1 MRCFIVICA
10 ALSGQMLYA
19 QIVTENPKDSLLF
32 QQKAT
37 TNLSNSTSLDTN
49 HLQSSRQKIKYLQFG
64 AENDAWVLRQ
74 GTDRYYTHGF
84 LIDYFFSKNGLN
96 NRFWKTIFPRVT
108 PKADHYYAFNF
119 RTAMYSPDTVQRVR
133 TSLDHPYGGLMTF
146 GMTCISKESERGIKL
161 ITEYQLGVVGPASL
175 QEQLQK
181 KAHKFANKSVPL
193 GWENQIPN
201 DIAFNIRILYEHPL
215 FDYANAME
223 AVAIADINAGTIS
236 NNGGVGFRVKL
247 GHFYKT
253 KEVGLPFMDVDLN
266 KKFQYYAYIQP
277 TVYFIGDNAMLQGGI
292 LLDAVRRRQYIHVDN
307 ITRMVGDFVLG
318 YSMSYGNFGLTYS
331 YHVRTAEFKGGK
343 SMFWGGLSLQKR
355 F

>member
-1 MRCFIVICA
+1 MKFFIVLCA
-10 ALSGQMLYA
+10 VLSGQMLSA
-19 QIVTENPKDSLLF
+19 QTFSENTKDSAAVPSRITTDSSEHASVDTTLLESPS
-32 QQKAT
+32 K
-37 TNLSNSTSLDTN
+37 
-49 HLQSSRQKIKYLQFG
+49 KIKYLQFG
-64 AENDAWVLRQ
+64 AENDAWVTRQ

-96 NRFWKTIFPRVT
+96 HRFWKVIFPRVT
-108 PKADHYYAFNF
+108 PKADNYYAFNF

-133 TSLDHPYGGLMTF
+133 TNLDHPYGGLMTF
-146 GMTCISKESERGIKL
+146 GMTCISKESEKGIKL

-181 KAHKFANKSVPL
+181 NAHKLANKSVPL

-201 DIAFNIRILYEHPL
+201 DIAFNIHITYEHPL
-215 FDYANAME
+215 WDYANAME

-247 GHFYKT
+247 GNFYKT
-253 KEVGLPFMDVDLN
+253 KQLGLPFMDVNLN
-266 KKFQYYAYIQP
+266 KKLQYFGYIQP
-277 TVYFIGDNAMLQGGI
+277 AVYFIGDNVMLQGGI
-292 LLDAVRRRQYIHVDN
+292 SLDAVRRRQYIHVDN

-318 YSMSYGNFGLTYS
+318 YSVSYGNFGLTYS
-331 YHVRTAEFKGGK
+331 YHVRTAEFKTGK
-343 SMFWGGLSLQKR
+343 SMFWGGLSIQKR